1 MLTFAFMNQ
10 LHVLARLR
18 VQQKIF
24 TPHPVTHKFD
34 IVHTEFAKVHHATW
48 SSKQMLRQIRQ
59 NVSVVSA
66 RDSAWIDMSYSHYVH
81 AMILQGCHLLPPN
94 MKLKDDENNNDP
106 NKTTISKEHRPQIQ
120 SCPSLQVCY

>member
-1 MLTFAFMNQ
+1 MLTLAFMNQ

-18 VQQKIF
+18 VQHKIF

-59 NVSVVSA
+59 NVSVVNVMDIPWVLTRVVA
-66 RDSAWIDMSYSHYVH
+66 VITCT
-81 AMILQGCHLLPPN
+81 Q
-94 MKLKDDENNNDP
+94 
-106 NKTTISKEHRPQIQ
+106 
-120 SCPSLQVCY
+120 